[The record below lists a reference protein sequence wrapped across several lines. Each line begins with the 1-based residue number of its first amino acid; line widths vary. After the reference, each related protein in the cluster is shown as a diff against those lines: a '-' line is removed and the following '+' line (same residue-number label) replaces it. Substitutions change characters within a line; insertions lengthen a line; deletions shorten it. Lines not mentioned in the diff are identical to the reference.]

1 MKHRFK
7 LSLETNK
14 IVIVL
19 FVIAAI
25 LVILSA
31 IGSYMFNY
39 LNYQN
44 SISAFYVK
52 LFDLNTEGNLPTLFS
67 TLILMFASVLLA
79 LIFIKRKV
87 SNSPDRNYWLFLS
100 VVFLMLALDES
111 LQIHEKVTN
120 LINLIGN
127 EGNINSISER
137 PGFLRYAWV
146 IPYFVI
152 VAGLVLFLFKFLLRL
167 PAKTRNLFILSGVIF
182 VSGAIG
188 LELLEGYYD
197 TLLGTNFYTVVL
209 YTIEEAMEMF
219 GVIIFIYALLMYLSE
234 NQEKV
239 KIVFQ
244 QKFKNKKV
252 EQLQN

>member
-1 MKHRFK
+1 
-7 LSLETNK
+7 
-14 IVIVL
+14 
-19 FVIAAI
+19 
-25 LVILSA
+25 
-31 IGSYMFNY
+31 
-39 LNYQN
+39 
-44 SISAFYVK
+44 
-52 LFDLNTEGNLPTLFS
+52 
-67 TLILMFASVLLA
+67 
-79 LIFIKRKV
+79 
-87 SNSPDRNYWLFLS
+87 
-100 VVFLMLALDES
+100 
-111 LQIHEKVTN
+111 

-127 EGNINSISER
+127 EGNITTISER

-152 VAGLVLFLFKFLLRL
+152 VAGLVLFLYNFLLRL
-167 PAKTRNLFILSGVIF
+167 PSKTRNLFILSGLIF

-197 TLLGTNFYTVVL
+197 SLLGTNYYTVVL
-209 YTIEEAMEMF
+209 YTIEEAMEMV
-219 GVIIFIYALLMYLSE
+219 GVIIFIYALLNYLSE